1 MDLELIELINK
12 LSENIK
18 SSDVYKTFLASEK
31 EISESDEIKIL
42 SYKKDM
48 AIVKYGDMIKH
59 YDKNSQEV
67 INASKEMSEAIYK
80 LNNHH
85 LVQIYN
91 KNLANLNYFLKEIRD
106 ELFGGL
112 LWLRFV
118 VENIYIVY

>member
-48 AIVKYGDMIKH
+48 AIVKYGDRIKH

-91 KNLANLNYFLKEIRD
+91 KNLANLNSFLKEIRD

>member
-31 EISESDEIKIL
+31 EIIESDEIKIL

-59 YDKNSQEV
+59 YGKNSQEV

-91 KNLANLNYFLKEIRD
+91 KNLANLNSFLKEIRD

>member
-1 MDLELIELINK
+1 MQ
-12 LSENIK
+12 ENINTK
-18 SSDVYKTFLASEK
+18 IDLKEFYKTFLASEK
-31 EISESDEIKIL
+31 EINESDEIKIL

-48 AIVKYGDMIKH
+48 TIVKYGDMIKH

-91 KNLANLNYFLKEIRD
+91 KNLANLNSFLKEIRD

-112 LWLRFV
+112 LW
-118 VENIYIVY
+118 